1 NRLTPV
7 TPVNESSADDDQII
21 MPMGYRT
28 EKHVIDAQN
37 GDDTIINKGL
47 ESYVLLGGDGDD
59 NIKASG
65 GNNLLYGGSGDNF
78 ISGGSGDDLL
88 LSSQG
93 ND

>member
-1 NRLTPV
+1 
-7 TPVNESSADDDQII
+7 
-21 MPMGYRT
+21 MGYQS

-65 GNNLLYGGSGDNF
+65 GNNLLYGGAGTT
-78 ISGGSGDDLL
+78 LL
-88 LSSQG
+88 VVARG
-93 ND
+93 MICCYPV